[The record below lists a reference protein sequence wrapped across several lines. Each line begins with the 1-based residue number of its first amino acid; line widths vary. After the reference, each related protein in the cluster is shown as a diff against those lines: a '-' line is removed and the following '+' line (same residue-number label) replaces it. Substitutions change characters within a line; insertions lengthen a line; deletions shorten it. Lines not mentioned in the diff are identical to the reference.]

1 MEVFH
6 YFTDTFYKYKFFNV
20 YIIRGDILYF
30 DIFMN
35 PHLKT
40 IVTKGN
46 NFSDGIT
53 SSRIVHPLSNVTL
66 SLLCSSLIT
75 QQRNSLEEMSSP
87 WRGSD

>member
-1 MEVFH
+1 MEVLH
-6 YFTDTFYKYKFFNV
+6 YFTFYEFFNF
-20 YIIRGDILYF
+20 YIIRGTILYF

-46 NFSDGIT
+46 NFSDRVN
-53 SSRIVHPLSNVTL
+53 RIVHPLSNVTL